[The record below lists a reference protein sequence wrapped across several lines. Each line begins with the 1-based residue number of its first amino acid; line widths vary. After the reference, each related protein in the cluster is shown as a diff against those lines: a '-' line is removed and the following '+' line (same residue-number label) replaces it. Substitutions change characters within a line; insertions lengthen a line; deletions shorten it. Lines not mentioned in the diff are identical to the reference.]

1 MELELGQIDT
11 RYDALRGRSP
21 LRERRVLASIA
32 DVGQQVP
39 VVVVRDAGRYVL
51 VDGYKRVRA
60 LGRLGRDLVRAVDWD
75 LAEADALLLER
86 VLRSGEAD
94 NALEQGWFLHE
105 LTTRFGLSCDEL
117 ARRFD
122 RTTSWVSRRLAL
134 VSALPKGVQEHVR
147 TGAIGA
153 HAAMKY
159 LVPLARANAADCV
172 RLCEGIAGARPTSRQ
187 VAELYAAYTTG
198 NARSRELVV
207 GAPLIALRARQEAA
221 RPGGDADRTPVEHL
235 LADLSI
241 VGAVARRAHHRM
253 RRGALDGATSEERQR
268 VMAACGEARAEMDVL
283 GRRFEKETGDA
294 G

>member
-1 MELELGQIDT
+1 VELELGQIDT

-21 LRERRVLASIA
+21 TRERRVLASIA

-39 VVVVRDAGRYVL
+39 VVVVRDADRFVL

-60 LGRLGRDLVRAVDWD
+60 LGRLGRDLVVAVGWD

-86 VLRSGEAD
+86 VLRSGDAD

-105 LTTRFGLSCDEL
+105 LTSRFGLSCDEL

-122 RTTSWVSRRLAL
+122 RTPSWVSRRLAL
-134 VSALPKGVQEHVR
+134 VSALPKSVQEHVR

-159 LVPLARANAADCV
+159 LVPLARANAADCT
-172 RLCEGIAGARPTSRQ
+172 RLCEGLAGARPTSRQ
-187 VAELYAAYTTG
+187 VADLYAAYTTG
-198 NARSRELVV
+198 NARSRDLVV
-207 GAPLIALRARQEAA
+207 SAPLVALRARLEAA
-221 RPGGDADRTPVEHL
+221 RASEADKTPVEHL

-241 VGAVARRAHHRM
+241 LAAVARRAHHRM
-253 RRGALDGATSEERQR
+253 RRGSLDGATSEERQR
-268 VMAACGEARAEMDVL
+268 VMAACGEARAEIEVL
-283 GRRFEKETGDA
+283 GRRCEKETVDA

>member
-21 LRERRVLASIA
+21 TRERRVLASIA

-39 VVVVRDAGRYVL
+39 VVVVRDAGRFVL

-60 LGRLGRDLVRAVDWD
+60 LARLGRDLVRVVDWD
-75 LAEADALLLER
+75 LTEADALLLER
-86 VLRSGEAD
+86 ALRSGDAD

-105 LTTRFGLSCDEL
+105 LTSRFGLSCDEL

-134 VSALPKGVQEHVR
+134 VSALPKTVQEHVR

-159 LVPLARANAADCV
+159 LVPLARANAADCA
-172 RLCEGIAGARPTSRQ
+172 RLCEGIAGARTTSRQ
-187 VAELYAAYTTG
+187 VADLYAAYTAG

-207 GAPLIALRARQEAA
+207 SAPLVALRARLEATRA
-221 RPGGDADRTPVEHL
+221 SEADKTPVEHL

-268 VMAACGEARAEMDVL
+268 VMAACGEVRAEIEVL
-283 GRRFEKETGDA
+283 GRRCEKETVDA